1 MTLTQLN
8 TETMT
13 KKLELGKKAGGDEN
27 PDLQNMLG
35 GGEQPNGSEN
45 PTEGSENPTEGSEN
59 SNGQQ
64 APEATA
70 ESARKVGHPATVT
83 FYTRVGDQFDSKTGK
98 ERPVRKHVVT
108 YAEWLRIKNRL
119 ARLGYNLVK
128 VED

>member
-1 MTLTQLN
+1 MA
-8 TETMT
+8 

-35 GGEQPNGSEN
+35 GGEQPNGGEN
-45 PTEGSENPTEGSEN
+45 PTEGSENPN
-59 SNGQQ
+59 DNVQQ
-64 APEATA
+64 APEAPKA
-70 ESARKVGHPATVT
+70 PEAPAKPAKKADHPATVT
-83 FYTRVGDQFDSKTGK
+83 FYTRVGDPFDSKTGK

-108 YAEWLRIKNRL
+108 YAEWLRIKDRL